1 MSWEQFI
8 ELINQPLPIIG
19 VSVLWILCAILV
31 ILAKTSIGRK
41 SLKELKRQNDELR
54 QKIEQAL
61 QDWKDTENAINA
73 HLEEKTAEIDKS
85 IKDNEKS
92 IKDNEI
98 YVNGAIKRVNGGITL
113 LANNTHNAK
122 LKNAVKKTIEE
133 EEENGKE
140 TEERKDSQTNEK

>member
-54 QKIEQAL
+54 NKIEQAL

-73 HLEEKTAEIDKS
+73 HLEEKTAEID
-85 IKDNEKS
+85 KS

>member
-61 QDWKDTENAINA
+61 QDWKDTENAIQA
-73 HLEEKTAEIDKS
+73 HLEEKTAEID
-85 IKDNEKS
+85 KS

>member
-19 VSVLWILCAILV
+19 VSVLWILIAILV

-41 SLKELKRQNDELR
+41 SLKKLKGQNDELR
-54 QKIEQAL
+54 GKIEQAL
-61 QDWKDTENAINA
+61 QDWKDTENAIQA
-73 HLEEKTAEIDKS
+73 HLEEKTKEIDKS
-85 IKDNEKS
+85 IKDNK
-92 IKDNEI
+92 I

-113 LANNTHNAK
+113 LANNTHNVK
-122 LKNAVKKTIEE
+122 LKEAVKKTIEE

>member
-1 MSWEQFI
+1 MTWEQFI

-19 VSVLWILCAILV
+19 VSVLWILVAILV

-41 SLKELKRQNDELR
+41 SLKQLKRQNDELKK
-54 QKIEQAL
+54 KIEQAL
-61 QDWKDTENAINA
+61 QDWKDTENAIQA
-73 HLEEKTAEIDKS
+73 RLEEKTTEID
-85 IKDNEKS
+85 KS

-122 LKNAVKKTIEE
+122 LKSAVKKTIEE
-133 EEENGKE
+133 GKEDGKE
-140 TEERKDSQTNEK
+140 TEERKDGQTNEK

>member
-1 MSWEQFI
+1 MTWEQFI

-19 VSVLWILCAILV
+19 VSVLWILIAVLV

-41 SLKELKRQNDELR
+41 SLKELKRQNDELKR
-54 QKIEQAL
+54 KIEQAL

-73 HLEEKTAEIDKS
+73 RLEEKTTEID
-85 IKDNEKS
+85 KS

-98 YVNGAIKRVNGGITL
+98 YVNGAIRRVNGGITL

-122 LKNAVKKTIEE
+122 LKSAVKKTIEE
-133 EEENGKE
+133 GKEDGKE
-140 TEERKDSQTNEK
+140 TEERKDGQTNEK

>member
-31 ILAKTSIGRK
+31 IIAKTSIGKK

-54 QKIEQAL
+54 DKIEQAL
-61 QDWKDTENAINA
+61 QDWKDTENAIQA
-73 HLEEKTAEIDKS
+73 HLEEKTAEID
-85 IKDNEKS
+85 KS

>member
-31 ILAKTSIGRK
+31 IIAKTSIGRK

-54 QKIEQAL
+54 NKIEQAL
-61 QDWKDTENAINA
+61 QDWKDTENAIQA
-73 HLEEKTAEIDKS
+73 HLEEKTAEID
-85 IKDNEKS
+85 KS

-140 TEERKDSQTNEK
+140 AEERKDSQTNEK

>member
-1 MSWEQFI
+1 MTWEQFI

-54 QKIEQAL
+54 RKIEQAL

-85 IKDNEKS
+85 IKDNE
-92 IKDNEI
+92 I
-98 YVNGAIKRVNGGITL
+98 YVSGAIKRVNGGITL

-133 EEENGKE
+133 EEEDGKE

>member
-19 VSVLWILCAILV
+19 VSVLWILIAILV
-31 ILAKTSIGRK
+31 IIAKTSIGRK

-54 QKIEQAL
+54 GKIEQAL
-61 QDWKDTENAINA
+61 QDWKDTENAIQA

-85 IKDNEKS
+85 IEDNK
-92 IKDNEI
+92 I
-98 YVNGAIKRVNGGITL
+98 YVSGAIERVNGGITL
-113 LANNTHNAK
+113 LADNTHNAK
-122 LKNAVKKTIEE
+122 LKKAVKKTIEE
-133 EEENGKE
+133 GKEDGKEDGKE

>member
-54 QKIEQAL
+54 KRIEQAL

-85 IKDNEKS
+85 IKDNE
-92 IKDNEI
+92 I
-98 YVNGAIKRVNGGITL
+98 YVSGAIKRVNGGITL

>member
-41 SLKELKRQNDELR
+41 SLKELKRQNDELKR
-54 QKIEQAL
+54 KIEQAL

-85 IKDNEKS
+85 IKDNE
-92 IKDNEI
+92 I
-98 YVNGAIKRVNGGITL
+98 YVSGAIKRVNGGITL

-133 EEENGKE
+133 EKEDGKE

>member
-31 ILAKTSIGRK
+31 IIAKTSIGRK
-41 SLKELKRQNDELR
+41 SLKELKRQNDELKK
-54 QKIEQAL
+54 KIEQAL
-61 QDWKDTENAINA
+61 QDWKDTENAIQA
-73 HLEEKTAEIDKS
+73 HLEEKTAEID
-85 IKDNEKS
+85 KS

>member
-19 VSVLWILCAILV
+19 VSVLWILVAILV

-41 SLKELKRQNDELR
+41 SLKELKRQNAELR
-54 QKIEQAL
+54 GKIEQAL
-61 QDWKDTENAINA
+61 QDWKDTENAIQA

-85 IKDNEKS
+85 IKDNE
-92 IKDNEI
+92 I
-98 YVNGAIKRVNGGITL
+98 YVNEAIKRVNGGITL

-122 LKNAVKKTIEE
+122 LKSAVKKTIEE
-133 EEENGKE
+133 GKEDGKE
-140 TEERKDSQTNEK
+140 TEERKDGQTNEK

>member
-19 VSVLWILCAILV
+19 VSVLWILIAILV

-41 SLKELKRQNDELR
+41 SLKELKRQNNELR
-54 QKIEQAL
+54 GKIEQAL
-61 QDWKDTENAINA
+61 QDWKDTENAITA

-85 IKDNEKS
+85 IKDNE
-92 IKDNEI
+92 I
-98 YVNGAIKRVNGGITL
+98 YVNKAIKRVNGGITI

-122 LKNAVKKTIEE
+122 LKSAVKKTIEE
-133 EEENGKE
+133 GKEDGKE
-140 TEERKDSQTNEK
+140 TEERKDGQTNEK

>member
-31 ILAKTSIGRK
+31 IIAKTSIGRK

-54 QKIEQAL
+54 NKIEQAL
-61 QDWKDTENAINA
+61 QDWKDTENAIQA
-73 HLEEKTAEIDKS
+73 HLEEKTAEID
-85 IKDNEKS
+85 KS

>member
-19 VSVLWILCAILV
+19 VSVLWILIAILV

-41 SLKELKRQNDELR
+41 SLKELKRQNNELR
-54 QKIEQAL
+54 GKIEQAL
-61 QDWKDTENAINA
+61 QDWKDTENAITA

-85 IKDNEKS
+85 IKDNE
-92 IKDNEI
+92 I
-98 YVNGAIKRVNGGITL
+98 YVNEAVRRVNGGITL

-122 LKNAVKKTIEE
+122 LKSAVKKTIEE
-133 EEENGKE
+133 GKEDGKE
-140 TEERKDSQTNEK
+140 TEERKDGQTNEK

>member
-19 VSVLWILCAILV
+19 VSVLWILIAILV

-54 QKIEQAL
+54 GKIEQAL
-61 QDWKDTENAINA
+61 QDWKDTENAIQA

-85 IKDNEKS
+85 IEDNK
-92 IKDNEI
+92 I
-98 YVNGAIKRVNGGITL
+98 YVSGAIKRVNGGITL

-122 LKNAVKKTIEE
+122 LKEAVKKTIEE
-133 EEENGKE
+133 EKEDGKE

>member
-41 SLKELKRQNDELR
+41 SLKELKRQNDELKR
-54 QKIEQAL
+54 KIEQAL
-61 QDWKDTENAINA
+61 QDWKDTENAISA
-73 HLEEKTAEIDKS
+73 HLEEKTAEID
-85 IKDNEKS
+85 KS

>member
-41 SLKELKRQNDELR
+41 SLKELKRQNDELKK
-54 QKIEQAL
+54 KIEQAL

-85 IKDNEKS
+85 IKDNET
-92 IKDNEI
+92 

>member
-1 MSWEQFI
+1 MTWEQFI

-19 VSVLWILCAILV
+19 VSVLWILVAILV

-54 QKIEQAL
+54 RKIEQAL
-61 QDWKDTENAINA
+61 QDWKDTENAISTR
-73 HLEEKTAEIDKS
+73 LEEKTTEIDKS
-85 IKDNEKS
+85 IKDNE
-92 IKDNEI
+92 I
-98 YVNGAIKRVNGGITL
+98 YVSGAIKRVNGGITL

-122 LKNAVKKTIEE
+122 LKSAVKKTIEE
-133 EEENGKE
+133 GKEDGKE

>member
-1 MSWEQFI
+1 MTWEQFI

-19 VSVLWILCAILV
+19 VSVLWILVAVLV

-41 SLKELKRQNDELR
+41 SLKELKRQNDELKK
-54 QKIEQAL
+54 KIEQAL

-73 HLEEKTAEIDKS
+73 RLEEKTTEID
-85 IKDNEKS
+85 KS

-98 YVNGAIKRVNGGITL
+98 YVNGAIRRVNGGITL

-122 LKNAVKKTIEE
+122 LKKAVKKTIEE
-133 EEENGKE
+133 GKEDGKE
-140 TEERKDSQTNEK
+140 TEERKDGQTNEK

>member
-54 QKIEQAL
+54 RKIEQAL
-61 QDWKDTENAINA
+61 QDWKDTENAIQA
-73 HLEEKTAEIDKS
+73 HLEEKTKEIDKS
-85 IKDNEKS
+85 IKDNE
-92 IKDNEI
+92 I
-98 YVNGAIKRVNGGITL
+98 YVSGAIKRVNGGITL

-133 EEENGKE
+133 GKEDGKE
-140 TEERKDSQTNEK
+140 TEERKDGQTNEK

>member
-31 ILAKTSIGRK
+31 IIAKTSIGRK

-61 QDWKDTENAINA
+61 QDWKDTENAIQA
-73 HLEEKTAEIDKS
+73 HLEEKTSEIDKS
-85 IKDNEKS
+85 IKDNE
-92 IKDNEI
+92 I
-98 YVNGAIKRVNGGITL
+98 YVKGAIKRVNGGITL

>member
-19 VSVLWILCAILV
+19 VSVLWILCAILT

-61 QDWKDTENAINA
+61 QDWKDTENAIQA
-73 HLEEKTAEIDKS
+73 HLEEKTKEIDKS
-85 IKDNEKS
+85 IKDNET
-92 IKDNEI
+92 
-98 YVNGAIKRVNGGITL
+98 YVSGAIKRVNGGITL

>member
-31 ILAKTSIGRK
+31 IIAKTSIGRK
-41 SLKELKRQNDELR
+41 SLKELKRQNDELKK
-54 QKIEQAL
+54 KIEQAL

-85 IKDNEKS
+85 IKDNE
-92 IKDNEI
+92 I
-98 YVNGAIKRVNGGITL
+98 YVSGAIKRVNGGITL

>member
-19 VSVLWILCAILV
+19 VSVLWILIAILV

-54 QKIEQAL
+54 GKIEQAL
-61 QDWKDTENAINA
+61 QDWKDTENAIQA
-73 HLEEKTAEIDKS
+73 HLEEKTKEIDKS
-85 IKDNEKS
+85 IKDNK
-92 IKDNEI
+92 I
-98 YVNGAIKRVNGGITL
+98 YVSGAIRRVNGNITL
-113 LANNTHNAK
+113 LANNTHNVK

>member
-19 VSVLWILCAILV
+19 VSVLWILIAILV

-41 SLKELKRQNDELR
+41 SLKELKRQNDELKK
-54 QKIEQAL
+54 KIEQAL

-85 IKDNEKS
+85 IKDNE
-92 IKDNEI
+92 I
-98 YVNGAIKRVNGGITL
+98 YVSGAIKRVNGGITL

>member
-19 VSVLWILCAILV
+19 VSVLWILIAILV

-41 SLKELKRQNDELR
+41 SLKELKRQNAELR
-54 QKIEQAL
+54 GKIEQAL
-61 QDWKDTENAINA
+61 QDWKDTENAITA

-85 IKDNEKS
+85 IKDNE
-92 IKDNEI
+92 I
-98 YVNGAIKRVNGGITL
+98 YVNEALRRVNGGITI

-122 LKNAVKKTIEE
+122 LKSAVKKTIEE
-133 EEENGKE
+133 GKEDGKE
-140 TEERKDSQTNEK
+140 TEERKDGQTNEK

>member
-1 MSWEQFI
+1 MTWEQFI

-19 VSVLWILCAILV
+19 VSVLWILIAILV

-41 SLKELKRQNDELR
+41 SLKQLKRQNDELKK
-54 QKIEQAL
+54 KIEQAL
-61 QDWKDTENAINA
+61 QDWKDTENAIKA
-73 HLEEKTAEIDKS
+73 RLEEKTTEID
-85 IKDNEKS
+85 KS

-133 EEENGKE
+133 EKEDGKE
-140 TEERKDSQTNEK
+140 TEERKDGQTNEK

>member
-19 VSVLWILCAILV
+19 VSVLWILIAILV

-54 QKIEQAL
+54 GKIEQAL
-61 QDWKDTENAINA
+61 QDWKDAENAIQA

-85 IKDNEKS
+85 IKDNE
-92 IKDNEI
+92 I
-98 YVNGAIKRVNGGITL
+98 YVNEAIRRVNGGMTL

-133 EEENGKE
+133 GKEDGKE
-140 TEERKDSQTNEK
+140 TEERKDGQTNEK

>member
-61 QDWKDTENAINA
+61 QDWKDTENAIQA
-73 HLEEKTAEIDKS
+73 HLEEKTAEID
-85 IKDNEKS
+85 KS

-133 EEENGKE
+133 EEKNGKE